1 MKLSFSYLSGW
12 RKAFAIAATVAAAT
26 LTGGQLAAQ
35 TGNPDARIIIGQ
47 ADAPELL
54 DPGMVPSGGRE
65 TRAIKRQIF
74 DALVLQGSDLRPHPE
89 LAKSWTVENE
99 TRWIFELRDD
109 VVFHNGEHFNA
120 TAAKFT
126 LDRNMA
132 EGSQASWRSQLVALI
147 DSVEIGGEYQLIITT
162 KKPAPTLLRIL
173 AFQEILAPDYFKKVG
188 PEAFEAHPVGSG
200 PFEFVSRD
208 GSTVLLKRNEA
219 YWGGAPKVAEA
230 MFVTIPEVSSRIA
243 ALKTGEITI
252 ADNIPNDLADQL
264 TGNVQP
270 IRVDGTRI
278 YFIAMNVKS
287 PPFDNVEV
295 RRAVAN
301 AIDRDL
307 VVSALYG
314 GAARPLTQ
322 DAYPEMFG
330 YQADQVG
337 FGYDVEASKA
347 ILSKVETPVV
357 LDVRQNDLA
366 LAQAM
371 QGFLSA
377 AGLKVEV
384 NLIEDAAFGVKIEA
398 GQSQGYVASWGVAE
412 GDLDAILGR
421 HFWGGRDDT
430 SKYTNYSNA
439 RLDELIAAGRSTT
452 DPEQRNVYY
461 AEAMQ
466 ILVADAP
473 WAPIVNPSELYGAS
487 TNLSGW
493 TPSPIGLYDLRNAEI
508 SN

>member
-1 MKLSFSYLSGW
+1 MTSTFANPVGW
-12 RKAFAIAATVAAAT
+12 RKAAALAATVAAAI
-26 LTGGQLAAQ
+26 LTAGPAAAQ
-35 TGNPDARIIIGQ
+35 AGDPDARLIIGQ

-74 DALVLQGSDLRPHPE
+74 DALVLQGPDLRPHPE
-89 LAKSWTVENE
+89 LAASWTVEDE
-99 TRWIFELRDD
+99 TRWIFDLRED
-109 VVFHNGEHFNA
+109 VVFHNGEPFNA
-120 TAAKFT
+120 EAAKFT

-147 DSVEIGGEYQLIITT
+147 DSVETGGEYQLIINT
-162 KKPAPTLLRIL
+162 KQPAPTLLRIL
-173 AFQEILAPDYFKKVG
+173 AFQEILAPGYLEEVG

-200 PFEFVSRD
+200 PFKFVSRD
-208 GSTVLLKRNEA
+208 GSTVVLERNET
-219 YWGGAPKVAEA
+219 YWRGAPASAEA

-243 ALKTGEITI
+243 ALQTGEITI
-252 ADNIPNDLADQL
+252 ADSIPNDLAGEL
-264 TGNVQP
+264 TENVTP
-270 IRVDGTRI
+270 VPVDGTRI
-278 YFIAMNVKS
+278 YFIAMNVEQ
-287 PPFDNVEV
+287 PPFDDVEV

-314 GAARPLTQ
+314 GKARPLTQ
-322 DAYPEMFG
+322 NAFPEMFG
-330 YQADQVG
+330 YQPDAQG
-337 FGYDVEASKA
+337 FTYDPEGATAV
-347 ILSKVETPVV
+347 LSGVETPVM

-377 AGLKVEV
+377 AGLDAEV

-398 GQSQGYVASWGVAE
+398 GQSQSYVASWGVAE

-430 SKYTNYSNA
+430 SQYTNYANP
-439 RLDELIAAGRSTT
+439 RLDDLIVAGRSTT
-452 DPEQRNVYY
+452 DPDTRNGYY
-461 AEAMQ
+461 AEAMD
-466 ILVADAP
+466 ILIADAP
-473 WAPIVNPSELYGAS
+473 WAPIVNPAELYGAS
-487 TNLSGW
+487 SALSGW
-493 TPSPIGLYDLRNAEI
+493 TPSPTGLYDLTAATVSE
-508 SN
+508 